1 MEPLF
6 LAYSLSGAAGLR
18 SAFTVLVVALCVHF
32 GYLHPN
38 PSFAWVGSWWV
49 VGVAS
54 TAAVAEFLAD
64 KVPVLDHALHALHFI
79 LAPLAGAIVAT
90 SGYRG
95 DLTTDLLL
103 AVLGGS
109 HALFIHSARSGLRA
123 ASTATTAGL
132 ANPLISL
139 AEDGVSAIFIG
150 VAILVPWLT
159 ALALIVLTYWLIR
172 KIRRR
177 RSS

>member
-1 MEPLF
+1 M
-6 LAYSLSGAAGLR
+6 R
-18 SAFTVLVVALCVHF
+18 SA
-32 GYLHPN
+32 
-38 PSFAWVGSWWV
+38 W
-49 VGVAS
+49 
-54 TAAVAEFLAD
+54 
-64 KVPVLDHALHALHFI
+64 
-79 LAPLAGAIVAT
+79 
-90 SGYRG
+90 R
-95 DLTTDLLL
+95 
-103 AVLGGS
+103 
-109 HALFIHSARSGLRA
+109 RGLRA

-172 KIRRR
+172 KIRRH